1 MGKEQI
7 FTEHRAVFGGN
18 HRRNRDARKRLK
30 LFQKR
35 FMQRERHQT
44 RARWQYLQTKLLGN
58 FIAKRRGAQPGMER
72 PPLAITRLSALT
84 VSPFS
89 CSV

>member
-1 MGKEQI
+1 MGKEQV
-7 FTEHRAVFGGN
+7 FAKHRAVFGGDN
-18 HRRNRDARKRLK
+18 GGNGHARQRLK

-35 FMQRERHQT
+35 FMQRERHQPG
-44 RARWQYLQTKLLGN
+44 ARRQDFQAKLLGD
-58 FIAKRRGAQPGMER
+58 FIAEREAPSPGIDR

-84 VSPFS
+84 VSPLS